1 MPQRPNFK
9 LSCPDCG
16 EIYLHIPHGIMN
28 STVIHCSMCGS
39 TLGTWLKTAASFIAD
54 GGQNDGFAMRDAPI
68 IGEVARDA
76 QFK

>member
-1 MPQRPNFK
+1 
-9 LSCPDCG
+9 
-16 EIYLHIPHGIMN
+16 
-28 STVIHCSMCGS
+28 MCGS

-68 IGEVARDA
+68 IGGAVRDA

>member
-9 LSCPDCG
+9 LSCAHCG
-16 EIYLHIPHGIMN
+16 EIYLHIPHGITN
-28 STVIHCSMCGS
+28 STVIHCSTCGS
-39 TLGTWLKTAASFIAD
+39 TLGTWLQTAASFIAD
-54 GGQNDGFAMRDAPI
+54 SGQNDGFGMRDAPI